1 MQTTTTKE
9 VQQLTVR
16 VPREVH
22 EALKTLS
29 VATGVSVNEI
39 TLSALGDYLAG
50 EGHRQ
55 AVEAFFDEARET
67 YRVALDKL
75 ADL

>member
-1 MQTTTTKE
+1 MKDMRE
-9 VQQLTVR
+9 VQQLTLR

-29 VATGVSVNEI
+29 IATGAPVNEI
-39 TLSALGDYLAG
+39 VQAALRDYLAG

-55 AVEAFFDEARET
+55 AVEAFFAEARES

-75 ADL
+75 AHL